1 MTTPN
6 PLVPAWHPTERSGF
20 FNSREL
26 RLVEALFARIL
37 PGDHARQIPSATEA
51 GAVAFLDRLL
61 SHPAVYEEIA
71 AWQALYR
78 SALPA
83 LNEHARAAHGR
94 ELDALEGAQL
104 DALIA
109 GLEAASITGL
119 PAGLNQT
126 QLFATLRRH
135 CLQGCLADP
144 RWGGNRD
151 RIMWRAL
158 GYLQPAEDLYRG

>member
-6 PLVPAWHPTERSGF
+6 VLVPAWHPTDRSGF
-20 FNSREL
+20 LNGREL
-26 RLVEALFARIL
+26 QLVEVLFARIL
-37 PGDHARQIPSATEA
+37 PGDHSRQIPSATEA
-51 GAVAFLDRLL
+51 GAAAFLDRLL

-78 SALPA
+78 SGLAA
-83 LNEHARAAHGR
+83 LNDYVRATHGR
-94 ELDALEGAQL
+94 ELDALDAAQL

-109 GLEAASITGL
+109 GLEAGSITGL
-119 PAGLNQT
+119 PASLNQA

-144 RWGGNRD
+144 RWGGNHD

-158 GYLQPAEDLYRG
+158 GYLQPPEDLYRG